1 MLPFSTRPFRRI
13 GRVLLMLIVL
23 IAVISAVTVA
33 ADKKPDQTGAA
44 DKNSKT
50 AAPVSYYRKI
60 RPILQRRCSGCHQ
73 PAKMGGKLLL
83 TSYAGLKKGGEN
95 GAGIVPG
102 KPDDSLLIDYISGD
116 EPEMPKNAKPLLPE
130 QVTLISLWIKQG
142 AKDDT
147 PETVQDR
154 ISAKN
159 PPTYA
164 NPPVLT
170 ALAYSP
176 DSKWLAISGFHETL
190 LFRADGSGRVARLI
204 GRSQRIESLAFSP
217 DGKLLAAVGGT
228 PALFGEVQIWDVAKR
243 KLLRSITVGY
253 DTLFGVSFSSDG
265 KLLAFGGAD
274 NRARVFTVA
283 DGKQIMRF
291 DAHSDWVF
299 GTTFSKNNDHLI
311 TVSRD
316 MSMKLVIVKSAQ
328 FVDNITSITPGAL
341 KGGLMAVQRHPLHEQ
356 VLAGG
361 SDGVPKLFKIF
372 RTRKRIIGDDFNH
385 IRDYKK
391 MPGRIFGLQFNRD
404 GSLFV
409 VGSSTALVGAAR
421 IYRTGD
427 YKTAEINNKGGLADT
442 RRDVVAR
449 TAQKALVHEL
459 KGITGPIYC
468 VAFRPDGKQVAVGGF
483 GGTVRLYDV
492 KTGKLIKAFVPVKV
506 TPAATAGK

>member
-1 MLPFSTRPFRRI
+1 MLSFSARRFSRS
-13 GRVLLMLIVL
+13 GRVLLSLIVSL
-23 IAVISAVTVA
+23 VMVSAVNA
-33 ADKKPDQTGAA
+33 ADKKPDGTGPANKPAQA
-44 DKNSKT
+44 D
-50 AAPVSYYRKI
+50 APVSYYRRI

-95 GAGIVPG
+95 GAGIVAG
-102 KPDDSLLIDYISGD
+102 KPDESLIVDYISGD

-130 QVTLISLWIKQG
+130 QIALISLWIKQG

-147 PETVQDR
+147 PEAVQDR
-154 ISAKN
+154 ISQKT

-176 DSKWLAISGFHETL
+176 DSKLLAISGFHETL
-190 LFRADGSGRVARLI
+190 LFRAEGSGRVARLI

-228 PALFGEVQIWDVAKR
+228 PALFGEVQIWDVATR

-265 KLLAFGGAD
+265 KQLAFGGAD
-274 NRARVFTVA
+274 NHARVLNVSN
-283 DGKQIMRF
+283 GKQTMRF

-299 GTTFSKNNDHLI
+299 GTTFSKKDDHLI

-316 MSMKLVIVKSAQ
+316 MSMKLVIVKNGQ

-341 KGGLMAVQRHPLHEQ
+341 KGGLMAVQRHPLKEQ
-356 VLAGG
+356 VLTGG
-361 SDGVPKLFKIF
+361 SDGTPKLFKIF

-385 IRDYKK
+385 IRDYQK
-391 MPGRIFGLQFNRD
+391 MPGRIFGLQFNKD

-409 VGSSTALVGAAR
+409 VGSSTALSGAAR

-427 YKTAEINNKGGLADT
+427 YKTEEINNKGGLADT
-442 RRDVVAR
+442 RRDVAAR

-459 KGITGPIYC
+459 KGITGPVYC

-483 GGTVRLYDV
+483 GGTVRLYDA
-492 KTGKLIKAFVPVKV
+492 TSGKLVKAFVPVKV
-506 TPAATAGK
+506 IPAATAAK